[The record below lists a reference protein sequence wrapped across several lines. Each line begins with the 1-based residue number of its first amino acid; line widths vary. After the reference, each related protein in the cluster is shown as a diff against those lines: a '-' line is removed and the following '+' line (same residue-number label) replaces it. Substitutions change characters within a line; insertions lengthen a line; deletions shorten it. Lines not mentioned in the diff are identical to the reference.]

1 MSDRALS
8 GKERYRARFLAE
20 LDGRIE
26 AILTSA
32 TTLREAGLPTI
43 PNDDSAQ
50 ATALVD
56 GVDQLYRHAHSI
68 RGAAGTLGIEPAR
81 EAADLL
87 AEIALHLNE
96 EGILGDTL
104 VWDLISRA
112 ADGLA
117 VFGAACRGGHDP
129 EATALS
135 EALPLLRADYER
147 RFAPAVDAV
156 DDFAEVARVLRLSDE
171 EIAAFGFPTAHRPSQ
186 PDQARDGTDHDTMEE
201 HHDVASVDDQE
212 RVAATPRTASDTQD
226 LAPVLVPAVV
236 PTQTQ
241 VCADAPIIAEQADVD
256 KPVREPVPA
265 TTTEPNAEVVTASG
279 ASAGILRVA
288 TIFCES
294 GLRLL
299 APVPAALAALAADRW
314 DVAAMRT
321 VRRIFH
327 TIKGDGHQIGAAGLA
342 TVAEAAEDVFDAIFD
357 ARQRDP
363 QTPYGLPA
371 DALPLLHDAYEFLAH
386 AFEDPGTSVSGD
398 APALRQALLDVA
410 HLVGSPASLP
420 QTPALSPAEQR
431 RQRLLPAFL
440 AESRRL
446 IDTLHRHLDTLRREP
461 DGIAALLGAT
471 RALHTLKGNAA
482 SMHVAVMADLANGG
496 ETLLEAVAAS
506 ADPVSAAQLDLL
518 SDLDGALRRVVD
530 ALDHGGACE
539 GAAFATLVAALDR
552 AGAPAVTAEKS
563 DMDEPAAQLVRPA
576 TTPTVGAGEGRTA
589 PRPVTPN
596 L

>member
-32 TTLREAGLPTI
+32 ATLREARLSAI

-50 ATALVD
+50 ARALVD
-56 GVDQLYRHAHSI
+56 AVDQLYRHAHSI

-87 AEIALHLNE
+87 AEITLHLNE
-96 EGILGDTL
+96 EGILGDSL

-186 PDQARDGTDHDTMEE
+186 PDRACDGTDHDTTEE
-201 HHDVASVDDQE
+201 HHDVASADDHA
-212 RVAATPRTASDTQD
+212 RAAATPRTASHTQD
-226 LAPVLVPAVV
+226 LDPAIV
-236 PTQTQ
+236 QADALAEAR
-241 VCADAPIIAEQADVD
+241 VCADAPIVVEQVDDEPGPATRTEPDADV
-256 KPVREPVPA
+256 A
-265 TTTEPNAEVVTASG
+265 TASG
-279 ASAGILRVA
+279 VSAGMLRVA

-299 APVPAALAALAADRW
+299 APVPAALAALAADPW

-321 VRRIFH
+321 VRRVFH
-327 TIKGDGHQIGAAGLA
+327 TIKGDGHQIGAEGLA
-342 TVAEAAEDVFDAIFD
+342 TVSEAAEDIFDAIFD
-357 ARQRDP
+357 ARQREP
-363 QTPYGLPA
+363 EIPYGLPA
-371 DALPLLHDAYEFLAH
+371 DALPLLHEAYEFLAY
-386 AFEDPGTSVSGD
+386 AFQDPSTIVSGGGD
-398 APALRQALLDVA
+398 APAVLQALLDVA
-410 HLVGSPASLP
+410 QLVGSPASLP
-420 QTPALSPAEQR
+420 QTLALSPAEER

-482 SMHVAVMADLANGG
+482 SMHVKVMADLANGG
-496 ETLLEAVAAS
+496 ETLLEAGAAS

-518 SDLDGALRRVVD
+518 SDLDGALRHVVD
-530 ALDHGGACE
+530 ALDHGEACE
-539 GAAFATLVAALDR
+539 GAAFAALLAALDD
-552 AGAPAVTAEKS
+552 AGASTVTAEKS
-563 DMDEPAAQLVRPA
+563 EVDEPAAQPARRA
-576 TTPTVGAGEGRTA
+576 TTPTVGAGEVRIA
-589 PRPVTPN
+589 PRPV
-596 L
+596 